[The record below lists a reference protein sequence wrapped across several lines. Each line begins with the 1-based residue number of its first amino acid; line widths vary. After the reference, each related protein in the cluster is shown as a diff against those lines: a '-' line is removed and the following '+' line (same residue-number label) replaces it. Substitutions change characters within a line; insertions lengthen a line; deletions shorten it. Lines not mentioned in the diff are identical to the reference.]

1 MESFQKDL
9 GSHFTL
15 TAAAEAEFLKH
26 DWNGNIRELRNYVE
40 YFSYLDRPVI
50 DVDALPPGFYQQ
62 VHRKTGITAPQTVTT
77 SLREL
82 AGKRLT
88 EFRFILETL
97 AESRQ
102 SGLTVGR
109 DYLLEKGRNNNLILS
124 QYEVR
129 EILAT
134 LEREQYVKI
143 SKGRGGT
150 RITEKGL
157 ALLNEDLST
166 DLQ

>member
-1 MESFQKDL
+1 M
-9 GSHFTL
+9 
-15 TAAAEAEFLKH
+15 
-26 DWNGNIRELRNYVE
+26 
-40 YFSYLDRPVI
+40 
-50 DVDALPPGFYQQ
+50 
-62 VHRKTGITAPQTVTT
+62 
-77 SLREL
+77 
-82 AGKRLT
+82 
-88 EFRFILETL
+88 
-97 AESRQ
+97 
-102 SGLTVGR
+102 
-109 DYLLEKGRNNNLILS
+109 EKGRNNNLILS

>member
-1 MESFQKDL
+1 M
-9 GSHFTL
+9 L
-15 TAAAEAEFLKH
+15 TAGLLPTGASKDRYNRAPDSH
-26 DWNGNIRELRNYVE
+26 DQPAGAGRETA
-40 YFSYLDRPVI
+40 DRI
-50 DVDALPPGFYQQ
+50 
-62 VHRKTGITAPQTVTT
+62 
-77 SLREL
+77 
-82 AGKRLT
+82 
-88 EFRFILETL
+88 RFILETL